1 MSRMKFFTVQRWWQ
15 YKLGNAPMS
24 HDKHWDKTFE
34 DRKDAEHLALTA
46 DSGISGD
53 TRYRYKIVESDQF
66 ENSDLRHF

>member
-1 MSRMKFFTVQRWWQ
+1 
-15 YKLGNAPMS
+15 MS